1 MGSLFPIHHQL
12 PKNGVV
18 TTSLN
23 LFCFVY
29 WQSNSFNRKYKTTQ
43 LLLLWGCCVS
53 SNELTQSKKK
63 MSFTRRAVKV
73 PPNSASLEE
82 ARHRVIDFFKTV
94 CRSIPTII
102 DIYNLDEVA
111 TVSELRSSAAA
122 QIRKNS
128 HITNT
133 KV

>member
-1 MGSLFPIHHQL
+1 M
-12 PKNGVV
+12 V
-18 TTSLN
+18 
-23 LFCFVY
+23 
-29 WQSNSFNRKYKTTQ
+29 
-43 LLLLWGCCVS
+43 LLC
-53 SNELTQSKKK
+53 ELERVDSEQEK

-133 KV
+133 KVKLLFSLSLSSFPDLSRLFVNIIVNLANVIDKWLFGN